1 MVSCWFRFVSFWPRA
16 VGKVVMRAAAEH
28 LTPVTLEL
36 GTRPAA
42 LWPRRTNSHPHT
54 HTHHALVLV
63 GGKSPCIIDSK
74 VDIDPA
80 VRRVVWGKFW
90 NAGQTCI
97 APDYL
102 LVRVPFHVRCRDRT
116 HTHSSPHT
124 HTRTTAHARTCLGE
138 HRCTRT

>member
-1 MVSCWFRFVSFWPRA
+1 
-16 VGKVVMRAAAEH
+16 MRAAAEH

-42 LWPRRTNSHPHT
+42 LGPRRTNSHP

-63 GGKSPCIIDSK
+63 GGKSPCIIDNK

-102 LVRVPFHVRCRDRT
+102 LVRVPPNLRCRDRT
-116 HTHSSPHT
+116 HTLIAAHAHM
-124 HTRTTAHARTCLGE
+124 HHRTRTHVFG
-138 HRCTRT
+138 